1 MQKTNLTA
9 LLRASSE
16 QFEFHFS
23 LVPSAQR
30 GESHFYTYRVES
42 IMHWQA
48 HSSFSLSGYGKDL
61 LGKKKGFL
69 LCFIVF
75 FIVTLLD
82 ILSLVISGF
91 CFAVS
96 YSNHSS
102 LKKPVCFPCSLTT
115 VSVSQNVSVTKEP

>member
-61 LGKKKGFL
+61 LGKKERF
-69 LCFIVF
+69 FVVF
-75 FIVTLLD
+75 YCIFYCDFT
-82 ILSLVISGF
+82 
-91 CFAVS
+91 
-96 YSNHSS
+96 
-102 LKKPVCFPCSLTT
+102 
-115 VSVSQNVSVTKEP
+115 